1 MNLVGELIVQRNAI
15 ANVAGSLS
23 NDPVTARVG
32 AELTKTN
39 KLLDRKLKELQTG
52 VLDVR
57 MVPLRQIFEKL
68 SRVVRRLR
76 RDHDKDIALN
86 FKGADTELD
95 KLIVEQLVD
104 PLMHVVRNA
113 FDHAIESPGERREAG
128 KKAQGEILIQAFQR
142 GNHVVI
148 EVADDGRGIDAERV
162 RAKAEERGLV
172 TSEEVLTTKETL
184 DLAFVAGLSTREEV
198 SETSGRGVGMD
209 VVRANLADLGGMVE
223 LASQPGAGTTVTMT
237 LPITLAII
245 QALIVGVGEE
255 RFAIPLNSVLETLLV
270 ESVEIQSSEGRQLL
284 NLRGEALQL
293 RRLTEEFG
301 LSSDRADGKQYVV
314 VLGMG
319 DQRLG
324 LLVDQLHGQQDTV
337 IKAIKGPIRNIPGI
351 AGATEI
357 GEQGAILVLDVSHLV
372 GEAARRR
379 ETA

>member
-1 MNLVGELIVQRNAI
+1 M
-15 ANVAGSLS
+15 
-23 NDPVTARVG
+23 
-32 AELTKTN
+32 
-39 KLLDRKLKELQTG
+39 
-52 VLDVR
+52 
-57 MVPLRQIFEKL
+57 
-68 SRVVRRLR
+68 
-76 RDHDKDIALN
+76 
-86 FKGADTELD
+86 
-95 KLIVEQLVD
+95 
-104 PLMHVVRNA
+104 
-113 FDHAIESPGERREAG
+113 
-128 KKAQGEILIQAFQR
+128 
-142 GNHVVI
+142 VI